1 MQYNYTAQDAA
12 DYVDSLDPILQSK
25 LSDESMETLENQ
37 RVLTLNPNEN
47 LYHFDNGYAFMYWFN
62 RSKNSYS
69 YDVYLT
75 EDLQGSYLEGRDGL
89 MQVQCWLAAHEVMAR
104 NTYIEPNVSEKMI
117 AEIRAKCNNPDD
129 LQKIKSAVESML
141 EALN

>member
-1 MQYNYTAQDAA
+1 MKYTAQDAA
-12 DYVDSLDPILQSK
+12 DYVDSLDANLQNK
-25 LSDESMETLENQ
+25 LSNESIEILENK
-37 RVLTLNPNEN
+37 RVLTLDPKQN
-47 LYHFDNGYAFMYWFN
+47 LFHFENGYAFMYWFN
-62 RSKNSYS
+62 RSTGWYS
-69 YDVYLT
+69 YDIYSIEEPEET
-75 EDLQGSYLEGRDGL
+75 LEQKDGL

-104 NTYIEPNVSEKMI
+104 DTYIEPNIAEIMI

>member
-12 DYVDSLDPILQSK
+12 DYVDSLDANLQNK
-25 LSDESMETLENQ
+25 LSDESMETLEKK
-37 RVLTLNPNEN
+37 RVLTLDPKQN

-62 RSKNSYS
+62 RSGWYSYS
-69 YDVYLT
+69 FWNIYSEEEPELT
-75 EDLQGSYLEGRDGL
+75 SGL

-104 NTYIEPNVSEKMI
+104 DTYIEPIAEKMI

-129 LQKIKSAVESML
+129 LKKIEEAVESML

>member
-12 DYVDSLDPILQSK
+12 DYVDSLDANLQNK
-25 LSDESMETLENQ
+25 LSDESMETLENK
-37 RVLTLNPNEN
+37 RVLTLDPKQN

-69 YDVYLT
+69 YDIYSIEEPEET
-75 EDLQGSYLEGRDGL
+75 LEQKDGL

-104 NTYIEPNVSEKMI
+104 DTYIEPNIAEKMI